1 MLLRDQ
7 AQQYKELHAP
17 QRSSYLGTLW
27 PQAS

>member
-17 QRSSYLGTLW
+17 QRSSYLGTLCSL
-27 PQAS
+27 P